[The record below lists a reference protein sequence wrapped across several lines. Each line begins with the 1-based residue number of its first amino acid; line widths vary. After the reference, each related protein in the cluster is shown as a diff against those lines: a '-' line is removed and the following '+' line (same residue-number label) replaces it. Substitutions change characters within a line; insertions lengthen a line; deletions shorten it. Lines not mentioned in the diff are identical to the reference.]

1 MNYLF
6 DLPSELQ
13 YYIFRFI
20 VLDMINSSLNK
31 PGDRIF
37 VARCRYQG
45 MNMKQAMSYPIIG
58 PRFRPVDNIIDNKKS
73 FTKTIWKL
81 TSILKSLS
89 EHENSLK
96 MNRPIRDLVLRDK
109 YYRIELY
116 TITVFYRRFIYNRK
130 SVT

>member
-6 DLPSELQ
+6 DLPIDIKE
-13 YYIFRFI
+13 YIFRFI
-20 VLDMINSSLNK
+20 VLDMINSSLNE
-31 PGDRIF
+31 PGEGIF
-37 VARCRYQG
+37 VARCRYEG
-45 MNMKQAMSYPIIG
+45 MTMKQAMSYPIIG

-73 FTKTIWKL
+73 FTKSIWKL
-81 TSILKSLS
+81 TSILRSLS

-109 YYRIELY
+109 YYRIELH
-116 TITVFYRRFIYNRK
+116 TIAFFYRRFIYNRK